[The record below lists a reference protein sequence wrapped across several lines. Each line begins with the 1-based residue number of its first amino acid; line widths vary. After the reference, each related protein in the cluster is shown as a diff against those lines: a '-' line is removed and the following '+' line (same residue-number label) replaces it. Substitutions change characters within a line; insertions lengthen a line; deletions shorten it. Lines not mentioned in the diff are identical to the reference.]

1 MAVMRRVSTGT
12 LAPASTLRSVPAPRR
27 VGRLFGTVGLVLL
40 ALVTSVAPAL
50 AQSTLTDIRG
60 RRVTIP
66 AGPQRLLI
74 DDGRH
79 LIALSIIHPDPVSV
93 LTAWPRDIN
102 RISQPVYDSF
112 RAKFP
117 RIEQLTQVASS
128 AGTFSLEQAIAARP
142 TVAIFSLGQGPTD
155 AQIAQLDAAKIAVV
169 FIDFFNQPF
178 EHLERSLTI
187 LGQVTGRE
195 AQATAFLDWRRARMS
210 RITDALKARPGA
222 TPKVFL
228 EAHAGLTACCNS
240 PGKGNIGDYIAF
252 TGGHNIGAD
261 VLPGATG
268 RLNVEYVV
276 AQDPAVYILTGGPH
290 LERAGGYV
298 VGPGYTET
306 RSRQS
311 LQAMTSRTGLSLLTA
326 VKAGRVYGLS
336 HQLLNSP
343 LDILAVESL
352 ARWIHPQLFAAL
364 DPAATLRELNTR
376 FLAVPIEGPLWT
388 ELR

>member
-1 MAVMRRVSTGT
+1 MRRVSTRSIVACG
-12 LAPASTLRSVPAPRR
+12 LALGA
-27 VGRLFGTVGLVLL
+27 
-40 ALVTSVAPAL
+40 ALVTTAPVL
-50 AQSTLTDIRG
+50 AQATSPRTITDIRG
-60 RRVTIP
+60 RRVALP
-66 AGPQRLLI
+66 DGPPRLLI

-79 LIALSIIHPDPVSV
+79 LIALSLIHPDPVSV

-102 RISQPVYDSF
+102 RITQPVYDAF

-155 AQIAQLDAAKIAVV
+155 AQIAQLEAAKIAVV

-187 LGQVTGRE
+187 LGDITGRQ
-195 AQATAFLDWRRARMS
+195 AQAAAFLDWRRARLT
-210 RITDALKARPGA
+210 RITEAVKRRSGPA
-222 TPKVFL
+222 PKVFL

-240 PGKGNIGDYIAF
+240 PGKGNIGDYI
-252 TGGHNIGAD
+252 TVVGGHNIGAD

-276 AQDPAVYILTGGPH
+276 AQNPDVYILTGGPQV
-290 LERAGGYV
+290 EKAGGYV
-298 VGPGYTET
+298 VGPQYSEA
-306 RSRQS
+306 RSRAA
-311 LQAMTSRTGLSLLTA
+311 LQAMTARPGLSLLSA
-326 VKAGRVYGLS
+326 VKAGRVHGLS

-352 ARWIHPQLFAAL
+352 ARWIHPDLFAGL
-364 DPAATLRELNTR
+364 DPSATLREMNTR

-388 ELR
+388 NLR